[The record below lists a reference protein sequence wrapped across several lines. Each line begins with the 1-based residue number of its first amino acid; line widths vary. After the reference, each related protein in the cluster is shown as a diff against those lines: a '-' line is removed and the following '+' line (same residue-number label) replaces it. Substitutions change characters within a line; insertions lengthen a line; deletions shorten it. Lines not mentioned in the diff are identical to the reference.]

1 MIAAVG
7 IKRLGIAVL
16 ALAAAGVCALV
27 ILPFLMPAD
36 AVRDAVKAEIRA
48 VTGLDPVLRGGTSV
62 SLFPTGTVSFDDV
75 SLGDNRTGAPALT
88 AERVVTRLR
97 FFPFL
102 AGRIEIADVSL
113 VRPTIAIV
121 FNGDGSS
128 NWSGHIETLER
139 NLKPTPGRTAS
150 FSEIRIE
157 DGTIILRDEAHKIVE
172 TLTNVEL
179 ALAWPSI
186 SRSFAATGRFAWHD
200 EPIDAVFGFT
210 DFVAALNGDRSG
222 LKVRLAG
229 APFKLAFDGYISH
242 RPTLKMEGTLAADAA
257 SLRDTLRWAGQQP
270 PPGGGF
276 GRFALKAQTNVVG
289 GTIGL
294 SGVNIELDGNSGE
307 GVLTFDGRQTLQGTL
322 AAEGL
327 DLTPYVS
334 AVRLLTS
341 GERGWDSRPI
351 TLDGLDSIHVDVRL
365 SAARVNVANARL
377 GRTAVAA
384 NLRGGNLT
392 VAVGES
398 QAFGGVV
405 KGTFGLAKSP
415 AGADFRAQ
423 LQFSDVDLE
432 QCLGEMFGIRKLE
445 GKGSLS
451 FAIDSSGNSV
461 YDLTKALNGTA
472 TLVSRKG
479 AIAGFN
485 VEQLLKRIERRP
497 LSGGGEFRTGKT
509 PFETLAVNLKIVQ
522 GVAEVDDVRMDGP
535 NVGLALTGSASI
547 PERDLDLKGTASLLS
562 VAASG
567 ANATAPLFELP
578 FMVQGSWDDPIILPD
593 PQSRIE
599 RSGAA
604 QPILDAV
611 RNRNPR
617 DAVRSAIER
626 LTRSAPAKP
635 TTAAPAGAAP
645 ALAGA
650 SAPAEGAPDAA
661 ETPAAAAETSPDA
674 PRDAR

>member
-1 MIAAVG
+1 VTAAVG
-7 IKRLGIAVL
+7 IKRLGLAVL
-16 ALAAAGVCALV
+16 ALAVIGIGALV
-27 ILPFLMPAD
+27 ILPFLMSAD
-36 AVRDAVKAEIRA
+36 AVREAVKAEIRA
-48 VTGLDPVLRGGTSV
+48 VTGLDPVLRGAASV

-88 AERVVTRLR
+88 AEHVVARLR

-102 AGRIEIADVSL
+102 TGRIEIADVSL
-113 VRPTIAIV
+113 VRPTIAVV
-121 FNGDGSS
+121 FNADRSS
-128 NWSGHIETLER
+128 NWSGHIERLAQ
-139 NLKPTPGRTAS
+139 NLKPSPGRTAS

-157 DGTIILRDEAHKIVE
+157 DGTVILRDEAYKIVE
-172 TLTNVEL
+172 TLANVEF

-200 EPIDAVFGFT
+200 EPIDATFSFT
-210 DFVAALNGDRSG
+210 DFVAALQGDRSG
-222 LKVRLAG
+222 LKIRLSG
-229 APFKLAFDGYISH
+229 APFKFAFDGYISH
-242 RPTLKMEGTLAADAA
+242 RPTLKMEGTLAADSG

-294 SGVNIELDGNSGE
+294 SGVNVELDGNTGE
-307 GVLTFDGRQTLQGTL
+307 GVLAFTNDGRQTLQGTL

-334 AVRLLTS
+334 TVRLLTG
-341 GERGWDSRPI
+341 GERGWDSKPI
-351 TLDGLDSIHVDVRL
+351 ELDGIEGVDVDLRL
-365 SAARVNVANARL
+365 SAARVTIANAKL

-405 KGTFGLAKSP
+405 KGTFALAKSA
-415 AGADFRAQ
+415 AGADFKAQ

-432 QCLGEMFGIRKLE
+432 QCLGEMLGIRRLE
-445 GKGSLS
+445 GKGNLG
-451 FAIDSSGNSV
+451 FALDSSGSSV

-472 TLVSRKG
+472 GLTSRKG

-485 VEQLLKRIERRP
+485 VEQLLRRIESKP
-497 LSGGGEFRTGKT
+497 LSRGGEFRTGKT
-509 PFETLAVNLKIVQ
+509 PYETLTVSLKITRGMANV
-522 GVAEVDDVRMDGP
+522 EDVRMEGP
-535 NVGLALTGSASI
+535 SVGLALTGSASI
-547 PERDLDLKGTASLLS
+547 PARELDLRGTASLLS
-562 VAASG
+562 SG
-567 ANATAPLFELP
+567 AGGASTAVPAFELP
-578 FMVQGSWDDPIILPD
+578 FMVQGPWDDPVMLPD
-593 PQSRIE
+593 PQSRIQ

-604 QPILDAV
+604 QPLLDAV
-611 RNRNPR
+611 RNRSSR

-626 LTRSAPAKP
+626 LMPTQPASPAETAPALAGTSAPAESTPAVVETAP
-635 TTAAPAGAAP
+635 TTAAPAP
-645 ALAGA
+645 N
-650 SAPAEGAPDAA
+650 
-661 ETPAAAAETSPDA
+661 A
-674 PRDAR
+674 PRNTR

>member
-1 MIAAVG
+1 MTAAVG
-7 IKRLGIAVL
+7 IKRLGFVIV
-16 ALAAAGVCALV
+16 ALAAVGIGALV

-36 AVRDAVKAEIRA
+36 AVREAVKAEIRA

-62 SLFPTGTVSFDDV
+62 SLFPTGAVSFDDV
-75 SLGDNRTGAPALT
+75 MLGDNRTGAPALT
-88 AERVVTRLR
+88 AEHVVARLR

-113 VRPTIAIV
+113 VRPTIAII
-121 FNGDGSS
+121 FNADHSS
-128 NWSGHIETLER
+128 NWSGHIETLAR
-139 NLKPTPGRTAS
+139 NLKPGPDRPTS
-150 FSEIRIE
+150 FSEIRIT
-157 DGTIILRDEAHKIVE
+157 DGTIILRDEAYEIVE
-172 TLTNVEL
+172 TLANVEM

-200 EPIDAVFGFT
+200 EPIDATIGLT
-210 DFVAALNGDRSG
+210 DFVAALQGDRSG
-222 LKVRLAG
+222 LKIRLAS
-229 APFKLAFDGYISH
+229 APFKFAFDGYISH
-242 RPTLKMEGTLAADAA
+242 RPTLKMEGTLAADTA
-257 SLRDTLRWAGQQP
+257 SLRDALRWAGQQT

-294 SGVNIELDGNSGE
+294 SGVNVELDGNAGE

-327 DLTPYVS
+327 DLTPYIS
-334 AVRLLTS
+334 AVRLLTG
-341 GERGWDSRPI
+341 GERGWDSKPI
-351 TLDGLDSIHVDVRL
+351 ALDGLDGVHLDLRL
-365 SAARVNVANARL
+365 SAARVNIANAKL

-405 KGTFGLAKSP
+405 RGTFGLAKSP

-423 LQFSDVDLE
+423 LQFSNVDLE
-432 QCLGEMFGIRKLE
+432 QCLGDMFGIRKLE
-445 GKGSLS
+445 GKGNLS
-451 FAIDSSGNSV
+451 FAVDSSGRSV
-461 YDLTKALNGTA
+461 YGLTKGLNGTA
-472 TLVSRKG
+472 GLTSRKG

-509 PFETLAVNLKIVQ
+509 PYEMLTVNLKIVQ
-522 GVAEVDDVRMDGP
+522 GVANVEDVRMEGP
-535 NVGLALTGSASI
+535 SVGLALAGSASI
-547 PERDLDLKGTASLLS
+547 PERELDLRGTASLLS
-562 VAASG
+562 VSASG
-567 ANATAPLFELP
+567 SNAPAPAFELP
-578 FMVQGSWDDPIILPD
+578 FMVQGPWDDPIILPD
-593 PQSRIE
+593 PESRIQ

-611 RNRNPR
+611 RNRSPR
-617 DAVRSAIER
+617 DPIRSAIER
-626 LTRSAPAKP
+626 LTGTAPAEP
-635 TTAAPAGAAP
+635 AEAPAATAP
-645 ALAGA
+645 ELAGS
-650 SAPAEGAPDAA
+650 SAPAEGAPARREPKPAKA
-661 ETPAAAAETSPDA
+661 EPNIPQN
-674 PRDAR
+674 PQ